1 MMSTNGSQ
9 PRPTA
14 EMLEQMTELFGF
26 RPSTEQARAIAAPLE
41 PSVIIAGAGTGK
53 TTVMAARVTWLVA
66 KGLVRA
72 DQVLGLTFTRKATAE
87 LRTRVGRN
95 LTKAG
100 LLQPDD
106 QEPTVLTYDSFAAN
120 LVSEFGA
127 WIGVDPATRL
137 ISDARCVQV
146 ALDVLHDPEKV
157 PPRAG
162 QVTARSIAE
171 GVLSLSEQA
180 SSHAVSMDDL
190 RAANDAW
197 RHQLDQAAPKKN
209 GEPYVD
215 VVRAQNAAE
224 QRDQLMWYAQEYRN
238 LLTERGFFR
247 FSDRLNQAIQLVRDF
262 PRIGQQIR
270 SRYAVVLLDEYQD
283 TSSSQAR
290 LLASLF
296 SGSTPE
302 NGRGHAVT
310 AVGDP
315 LQAIYGWRGAA
326 ANNILDFPR
335 HFPHRDGPDAYDNG
349 QYSLT
354 QNRRSNQTILDCAN
368 AISEGIRSDPKI
380 GNVVKQ
386 LRVPEDEHAGREESP
401 LPVGMPVQV
410 HTFDTWEQEC
420 EGVADQIVEAHER
433 GTVGRW
439 KDIGVL
445 MRTNAKISD
454 LYLALSARGVPVCL
468 ANLSALLRVP
478 DIALIYSHLRL
489 LVDRRD
495 NEALATLLTAP
506 RWGLATKELERL
518 HERAKAIALHRERSS
533 DGSDPHAHPDVFLV
547 DAVDDPGFIADE
559 PHLARI
565 IAGVKREMTLIESS
579 AADCP
584 DDLVLR
590 IAAVTGLNADIAADE
605 PDRRDARHRHVDALW
620 REVRDVCT
628 DDSTMGLV
636 EVVEWMRIED
646 DEGKGL
652 DRELVDLPDAVVIAT
667 VHAAK
672 GLEWPMVFLPFMVDT
687 VFPTNRP
694 GDNFATKAAAIPP
707 QVRGDS
713 DAIPLPV
720 SGDHGALKK
729 YDAERRKN
737 ARSAEDRLAY
747 VAVTRAKSRLIV
759 SWHKWESGIVRMRHP
774 SAYLTTIHD
783 TIVAIQEQV
792 LEQCPQDSPD
802 RQQIVSRY
810 EQIVASLD
818 EEDVAAPTGSD
829 LPVGRQWPQIAHH
842 DDVAVRRLVTEWIA
856 EGPEVVL
863 PSLDDPDDADV
874 ADQWKH
880 DAEVLINEER
890 LRREHVEDLPTSLTT
905 SQLMQIDQ
913 DYEAFLDRLRRP
925 MPQPVSRGATV
936 GSVFHEWVCHWL
948 RPDLYPV
955 WELAPGVSERTIQH
969 LQDQFETSAWARLK
983 PVEVEEPFALNLAGH
998 VVRGRMDAIFA
1009 DPQCDGGFIVVDWKT
1024 SRPGKAD
1031 PIQLSVYRLAWAQAL
1046 AISPNRVRALFHHV
1060 GDGVDAEPA
1069 QLWDTEELSRVL
1081 DSRS

>member
-26 RPSTEQARAIAAPLE
+26 RPSTEQAMAIAAPLE

-190 RAANDAW
+190 RATNDAW
-197 RHQLDQAAPKKN
+197 RHQLDQAAPRKN

-215 VVRAQNAAE
+215 VVKAQNAAE

-495 NEALATLLTAP
+495 NEALATLL
-506 RWGLATKELERL
+506 L
-518 HERAKAIALHRERSS
+518 S
-533 DGSDPHAHPDVFLV
+533 
-547 DAVDDPGFIADE
+547 
-559 PHLARI
+559 
-565 IAGVKREMTLIESS
+565 LIH
-579 AADCP
+579 
-584 DDLVLR
+584 
-590 IAAVTGLNADIAADE
+590 I
-605 PDRRDARHRHVDALW
+605 
-620 REVRDVCT
+620 
-628 DDSTMGLV
+628 
-636 EVVEWMRIED
+636 
-646 DEGKGL
+646 
-652 DRELVDLPDAVVIAT
+652 
-667 VHAAK
+667 
-672 GLEWPMVFLPFMVDT
+672 
-687 VFPTNRP
+687 
-694 GDNFATKAAAIPP
+694 
-707 QVRGDS
+707 
-713 DAIPLPV
+713 
-720 SGDHGALKK
+720 
-729 YDAERRKN
+729 
-737 ARSAEDRLAY
+737 
-747 VAVTRAKSRLIV
+747 
-759 SWHKWESGIVRMRHP
+759 
-774 SAYLTTIHD
+774 
-783 TIVAIQEQV
+783 
-792 LEQCPQDSPD
+792 
-802 RQQIVSRY
+802 
-810 EQIVASLD
+810 
-818 EEDVAAPTGSD
+818 
-829 LPVGRQWPQIAHH
+829 
-842 DDVAVRRLVTEWIA
+842 
-856 EGPEVVL
+856 
-863 PSLDDPDDADV
+863 
-874 ADQWKH
+874 
-880 DAEVLINEER
+880 
-890 LRREHVEDLPTSLTT
+890 
-905 SQLMQIDQ
+905 
-913 DYEAFLDRLRRP
+913 
-925 MPQPVSRGATV
+925 
-936 GSVFHEWVCHWL
+936 
-948 RPDLYPV
+948 
-955 WELAPGVSERTIQH
+955 
-969 LQDQFETSAWARLK
+969 
-983 PVEVEEPFALNLAGH
+983 
-998 VVRGRMDAIFA
+998 
-1009 DPQCDGGFIVVDWKT
+1009 
-1024 SRPGKAD
+1024 
-1031 PIQLSVYRLAWAQAL
+1031 
-1046 AISPNRVRALFHHV
+1046 
-1060 GDGVDAEPA
+1060 
-1069 QLWDTEELSRVL
+1069 
-1081 DSRS
+1081 

>member
-1 MMSTNGSQ
+1 MTTSRPEPQ
-9 PRPTA
+9 PTTQ
-14 EMLEQMTELFGF
+14 MLDQMTELFGF
-26 RPSTEQARAIAAPLE
+26 RPSDEQARAIAAPLE

-66 KGLVRA
+66 NGLVRA

-87 LRTRVGRN
+87 LRTRVGNN

-100 LLQPDD
+100 LLRPDD

-127 WIGVDPATRL
+127 WIGVDPAARL
-137 ISDARCVQV
+137 ISDARCTQV
-146 ALDVLHDPEKV
+146 ALDVLHDSEKV

-162 QVTARSIAE
+162 QVTARSIAQDA
-171 GVLSLSEQA
+171 LSLSEKA
-180 SSHAVSMDDL
+180 SSHGVSMDDI

-197 RHQLDQAAPKKN
+197 RHQLDQAAPNNKGN
-209 GEPYVD
+209 PYSD
-215 VVRAQNAAE
+215 VIKAREAAE
-224 QRDQLMWYAQEYRN
+224 QRDQLMAYAQAYHDR
-238 LLTERGFFR
+238 LVERGFFR
-247 FSDRLNQAIQLVRDF
+247 FSDRLNQAIQLVQDF
-262 PRIGQQIR
+262 PQIGQEIR

-283 TSSSQAR
+283 TSSSQAH

-302 NGRGHAVT
+302 DGRGHAVT

-315 LQAIYGWRGAA
+315 LQAIYEWRGAA

-335 HFPHRDGPDAYDNG
+335 TFPHAGEPDAYGNG

-354 QNRRSNQTILDCAN
+354 QNRRSNQVILDCAN
-368 AISEGIRSDPKI
+368 AISKSIRSDPRV
-380 GNVVKQ
+380 GNVVKE
-386 LRVPEDEHAGREESP
+386 LRVPEDNYVGREESP
-401 LPVGMPVQV
+401 LQTNMPVQV

-420 EGVADQIVEAHER
+420 ETIADQIVEAHER
-433 GTVGRW
+433 GTVEQW

-445 MRTNAKISD
+445 LRTNAKISD
-454 LYLALSARGVPVCL
+454 LYLALTAREVPVCL

-478 DIALIYSHLRL
+478 DIALIHSHLRL

-506 RWGLATKELERL
+506 RWGLTTKELELL
-518 HERAKAIALHRERSS
+518 HKHAKAIALHREQPS
-533 DGSDPHAHPDVFLV
+533 DDIDPNAHPDVFLV

-559 PHLARI
+559 PHLART
-565 IAGVKREMTLIESS
+565 IAGVKREMALIESS
-579 AADCP
+579 AADSP

-605 PDRRDARHRHVDALW
+605 PDRRDARRRHVDALW
-620 REVRDVCT
+620 REVRQACL
-628 DDSTMGLV
+628 DDSTMGLTG
-636 EVVEWMRIED
+636 VVEWMRIED

-687 VFPTNRP
+687 VFPDNKS
-694 GDNFATKAAAIPP
+694 GDNFLTKSAVIPP

-713 DAIPLPV
+713 KAIPLPV

-729 YDAERRKN
+729 YTEELKKN
-737 ARSAEDRLAY
+737 ARAAEDRLAY
-747 VAVTRAKSRLIV
+747 VAVTRAKSQLIV
-759 SWHKWESGIVRMRHP
+759 SWHKWTPGLKRIRRP
-774 SAYLTTIHD
+774 SDYLTTIHD
-783 TIVAIQEQV
+783 TIVAIQRQV
-792 LEQCPQDSPD
+792 LDQYPHDAPG
-802 RQQIVSRY
+802 RQQIVNRY

-818 EEDVAAPTGSD
+818 EEEVAVPTSSD
-829 LPVGRQWPQIAHH
+829 LPAGRQWPQIANQ
-842 DDVAVRRLVTEWIA
+842 DEVAARHLVTEWIA
-856 EGPEVVL
+856 EGSDVAL
-863 PSLDDPDDADV
+863 PALDNPDDADV

-936 GSVFHEWVCHWL
+936 GSVFHEWVCHRL

-969 LQDQFETSAWARLK
+969 LQDQFEASAWARLK